1 MKTTRGRASGGKY
14 SLFIFSMLTLFAQM
28 FAFKNVSVEIAVIGE
43 ETQEVS
49 EAVADSQ
56 EETLWKKYLL

>member
-1 MKTTRGRASGGKY
+1 
-14 SLFIFSMLTLFAQM
+14 MLTLFAQM
-28 FAFKNVSVEIAVIGE
+28 FEFKNVAVEIAVIGE

-56 EETLWKKYLL
+56 EETL